1 MSIYSGKCDFFNHLN
16 GQGGWFDKNGKPVK
30 MGDPDVHVY
39 YSDEMLDFLAF
50 KKRTGG
56 VIYQHK
62 HLKVDEF
69 NQEFIA
75 KKCPQF
81 KVIKHVNKVEDKRSK
96 SGYKEKITYTYEY
109 YGKEYTL
116 KEINK
121 KGIYITVDIHFN
133 TLLDLIPYYPY
144 IVSIAVSSG
153 DKEKVYISN
162 ESFVESEYNEH
173 LQHGWE
179 SNLNAYYREKL
190 QNHYR
195 DVVLRYFNPKG
206 REVREELHF
215 DEKRQAHTDF
225 EIDPNFEVE
234 WYFEGGKKSHWT
246 SPKIID
252 NHTIEI
258 SEEDYKYYLGH
269 TVKVFYVRYE
279 EHPLYLE

>member
-1 MSIYSGKCDFFNHLN
+1 MSIYSGKCDLADHIA
-16 GQGGWFDKNGKPVK
+16 GQGGWYDHNGKPVK
-30 MGDPDVHVY
+30 MGEGIGAY
-39 YSDEMLDFLAF
+39 YSDEMRDFEVF

-56 VIYQHK
+56 VIHQHK

-81 KVIKHVNKVEDKRSK
+81 KVIKHVNKIEDKRSK
-96 SGYKEKITYTYEY
+96 SGYKEKTTYTYEY

-179 SNLNAYYREKL
+179 SNLTAYYRKEL
-190 QNHYR
+190 QNHYQ

-215 DEKRQAHTDF
+215 DENRQAHTDF
-225 EIDPNFEVE
+225 EIDPNFAVE
-234 WYFEGGKKSHWT
+234 WYFEGDKKSHWT
-246 SPKIID
+246 SPKVID

-279 EHPLYLE
+279 EYPLYLE